1 MSPGTYVCTW
11 GTAGRPETAPRGKLR
26 TREYLTEAEVERL
39 MAAAKHHR
47 DATMVFAAYW
57 HGLRASEL
65 VNLRWEQ
72 VGFKTATLSSAK
84 LGNGSPLSPAGM
96 ALNLNGYGST

>member
-1 MSPGTYVCTW
+1 
-11 GTAGRPETAPRGKLR
+11 
-26 TREYLTEAEVERL
+26 
-39 MAAAKHHR
+39 
-47 DATMVFAAYW
+47 MVFAAYR

>member
-1 MSPGTYVCTW
+1 
-11 GTAGRPETAPRGKLR
+11 
-26 TREYLTEAEVERL
+26 
-39 MAAAKHHR
+39 
-47 DATMVFAAYW
+47 MVFAAYR

-84 LGNGSPLSPAGM
+84 LGNGSPLPPAGM